1 MEARIGT
8 LNFGDRCDARGCE
21 AIVRR
26 ALDRG
31 LCWFDTAPA
40 YGRGEAETLLGG
52 LLAGESRAR
61 ISTKVGLTPTQGNKP
76 GDRSV
81 DGLSAASITASVERS
96 LHRLKRD
103 RIDLLLLHAPD
114 PTTPLDE
121 TVTAVGALL
130 RAGVIGSFG
139 LANFAS
145 WQALEVVTTCDRLGV
160 ARPRELQLLLNPLV
174 RSAQVE
180 LLPFAARYR
189 LHVGVYNPLAGGLLA
204 RDPAL
209 PLSSKARLR
218 RSGLYRQRYGSEELR
233 RRASLLAAWAQVQGR
248 SLPSASYA
256 WLAAQPAVHHVVL
269 GPADPAHV
277 DEALEPLAQ
286 PLSASQAAEMETLLR
301 GWDGTDASHVR
312 SGR

>member
-1 MEARIGT
+1 MQARIGT

-26 ALDRG
+26 ALDHG

-40 YGRGEAETLLGG
+40 YGRGQAEELLGA

-61 ISTKVGLTPTQGNKP
+61 ISTKVGLTPTEGEGARQ
-76 GDRSV
+76 V
-81 DGLSAASITASVERS
+81 DGLGAAAIAASVERS
-96 LHRLKRD
+96 LRRLRRD
-103 RIDLLLLHAPD
+103 RLDLLLLHAPD
-114 PTTPLDE
+114 PATPLEE
-121 TVTAVGALL
+121 TVTAVGSLL
-130 RAGVIGSFG
+130 GAGVIDSFG

-180 LLPFAARYR
+180 LLPFAARYDVE
-189 LHVGVYNPLAGGLLA
+189 VGVYNPLAGGLLA
-204 RDPAL
+204 RDPTMPVA
-209 PLSSKARLR
+209 SKARLR
-218 RSGLYRQRYGSEELR
+218 RSGLYRRRYGSDELR
-233 RRASLLAAWAQVQGR
+233 RRATLLATWALGHGR
-248 SLPSASYA
+248 SLLSASYG
-256 WLAAQPAVHHVVL
+256 WLAVNPVVQHLVL

-277 DEALEPLAQ
+277 DEALEALAQ
-286 PLSASQAAEMETLLR
+286 PLSEVQLQDLEALLR
-301 GWDGTDASHVR
+301 DWDGTDASHVR